1 MPDLITNTQGQ
12 NSTVSDNGRNVR
24 PVLQA
29 VSHFVLQTDNGVC
42 YISQTNSF
50 GVVSSSEFQTTS
62 KLTFTGAKKVYILC
76 KGQVLL
82 QPTSDSNKVNLI
94 LKPFEQPI
102 KGLPI
107 KYIIYRGLTKSD
119 FINSSDILTGSA
131 TTGTEFVQ
139 FLWKEFNQFY
149 SSENQA
155 PGSTTPVFSSS
166 FIGFPTG
173 TSQPDSQLIDTL
185 FYKLSETEVVDA
197 GAGTL
202 SEPAEKAFE
211 LPMIPRGT
219 VIGTVTGE
227 LGIDIVLNQGDYYIE
242 NDAHPFQFNLG
253 YARSL
258 DYKLVTT
265 NEPDEFKKKL
275 IRETCT
281 QFMDV
286 SAFYGL
292 HANGSGKVYV
302 NGTTTPLTT
311 IDAVYGLMGGFYT
324 KNTQYFYI
332 QSSRQRSYNF
342 YGNYTY
348 SDTNANNLKI
358 GIDSNNL
365 TEVVFGDA
373 SWPLHKFNSNPTT
386 SDTIFLKLLAKYSF
400 EGVFLYSKVGDI
412 ENMERKDF
420 VLQREIFDES
430 ITGNQIHYTN
440 EIAFKINLLEQS
452 SVAVSSIFQLIYY
465 GTELGTPYL
474 FDEVNLHKK
483 KNKITLLEMF
493 CSPMIR
499 SVYSDDSLTLKIVN
513 SNRISMLKVDY
524 DGDAFSEQMERIVL
538 QKVVFEKG
546 YKEDL
551 LTNTTLV
558 KDRLLFISQLAK
570 NEDEFYNISA
580 AKNILKDSDDVKKKA
595 AYGNSN
601 VQYLYNNLSNQ
612 KSSLLP
618 SKSEDY
624 FLNRYHL
631 GLTLEEINQL
641 LQSLPNQAY
650 NISFC
655 FNEDISLESVD
666 NSIMVSFLKFSVGL
680 MFENSLGQIQTIYP
694 SSPIYVYGTRL
705 SFLSSPLFI
714 EFENTATLEDI
725 NNLL

>member
-42 YISQTNSF
+42 NIAQNNSF
-50 GVVSSSEFQTTS
+50 GVVSVSEFRTTS
-62 KLTFTGAKKVYILC
+62 KLTFTGTKKVYMLC

-155 PGSTTPVFSSS
+155 PGSTPPVFSSS
-166 FIGFPTG
+166 FIGFPAG

-219 VIGTVTGE
+219 VLGTVTGE

-242 NDAHPFQFNLG
+242 NDTHPFQFNLG

-258 DYKLVTT
+258 DFKLETT

-311 IDAVYGLMGGFYT
+311 IDTIYDLMGGFYT

-348 SDTNANNLKI
+348 SDINANNLKI
-358 GIDSNNL
+358 GTDSNNL
-365 TEVVFGDA
+365 TEVVFGDV

-386 SDTIFLKLLAKYSF
+386 SDTIFLKFLAKYSF

-440 EIAFKINLLEQS
+440 EIALKINLLEQS

-465 GTELGTPYL
+465 GTELGTSYL
-474 FDEVNLHKK
+474 VNEVNLHKK

-524 DGDAFSEQMERIVL
+524 DGDAFSEQTERIVL

-601 VQYLYNNLSNQ
+601 IQYLYNNLSNQ
-612 KSSLLP
+612 KFSLLP

-641 LQSLPNQAY
+641 LQALPNQAY

-655 FNEDISLESVD
+655 FDEDISLESVD
-666 NSIMVSFLKFSVGL
+666 STIMVSFLKFSVGL

-714 EFENTATLEDI
+714 EFENTATLENI

>member
-42 YISQTNSF
+42 NIAQNNSF
-50 GVVSSSEFQTTS
+50 GVVSVSEFRTTS
-62 KLTFTGAKKVYILC
+62 KLTFTGTKKVYMLC

-149 SSENQA
+149 SSENHP
-155 PGSTTPVFSSS
+155 PGTIPPVFSSS

-197 GAGTL
+197 GTGTL

-219 VIGTVTGE
+219 VLGTVTGE

-465 GTELGTPYL
+465 GTELGTSYL
-474 FDEVNLHKK
+474 VNEVNLHKK

-641 LQSLPNQAY
+641 LQALPNQAY

-655 FNEDISLESVD
+655 FDEDISLESVD
-666 NSIMVSFLKFSVGL
+666 STIMVSFLKFSNEFFDLRNWVFCW
-680 MFENSLGQIQTIYP
+680 MISLSI
-694 SSPIYVYGTRL
+694 SSII
-705 SFLSSPLFI
+705 SS
-714 EFENTATLEDI
+714 
-725 NNLL
+725 